1 MRSAIGL
8 GVHHISAYAL
18 TVEPHTKMGR
28 RIATGEL
35 EAPDDDGEAAKY
47 ELADQLL
54 SAAGLEWYEI
64 SNWAR
69 PGHESRHNPGT
80 GATRIGPG
88 SDRGHIA
95 TIMRYAAWIR
105 ESAMILR
112 RAYR

>member
-1 MRSAIGL
+1 MRSAIDL

-28 RIATGEL
+28 RIAAGEI
-35 EAPDDDGEAAKY
+35 EAPDDDDEATKY

-69 PGHESRHNPGT
+69 PGHESRHNLGVLAQR
-80 GATRIGPG
+80 GLGPG
-88 SDRGHIA
+88 SDRGGA
-95 TIMRYAAWIR
+95 
-105 ESAMILR
+105 
-112 RAYR
+112 